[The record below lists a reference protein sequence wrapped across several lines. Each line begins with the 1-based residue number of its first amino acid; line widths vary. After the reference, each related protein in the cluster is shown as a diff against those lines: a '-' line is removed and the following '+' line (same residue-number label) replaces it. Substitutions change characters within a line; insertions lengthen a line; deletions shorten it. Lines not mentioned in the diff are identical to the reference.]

1 MIVQLANRIADMTDL
16 SPTQRSRQHLV
27 TAAVLAAYIREVRS

>member
-1 MIVQLANRIADMTDL
+1 MTDV

-27 TAAVLAAYIREVRS
+27 TAAVLAAYVQEVGS